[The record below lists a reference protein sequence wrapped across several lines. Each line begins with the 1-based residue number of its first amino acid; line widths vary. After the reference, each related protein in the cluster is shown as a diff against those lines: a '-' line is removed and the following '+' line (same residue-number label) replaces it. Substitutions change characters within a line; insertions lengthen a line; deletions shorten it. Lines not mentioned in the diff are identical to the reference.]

1 MKNKISSHMKRK
13 NNMAVIH
20 REAEEKRAL
29 IEANRGQDFLKG
41 SRSSFSLF
49 FSLFLCF
56 GPPFSYV
63 EDVKG
68 RMKVQERGES
78 VGFLTNGVYPDRSAL
93 PTIGGGEGVGIIH
106 SVGSAV
112 KSLSPGDFVVRFPY
126 IQGSW
131 QTYIVQEESM
141 WHKID
146 KSTPIEYAATI
157 SVNPVSAL
165 RMLDEFVTLKP
176 GDSIVQNGA
185 TSIAGQCIIQ
195 LARLRGIHSI
205 NIIRDKPGSDEVKER
220 LMKLGADIVFTEK
233 ELDVKRVKNL
243 LGDLSEPILG
253 LNCVGG
259 NAATLVVKFLKQG
272 GTMVTY
278 GGMSKE
284 PVTVST
290 SYFIFKDITLKGF
303 WLQEWKLDQ
312 AKYRDWIDYLLAL
325 ARVGKLKYEMEM
337 VPFNDFHIALGKAMG
352 KQGSRGKQSGNFCV
366 SPLRRLLI
374 TASAVTPPLMR
385 KPLKPLGSHL
395 RSRSRTCRVASAAL
409 CPLLQK
415 CPNIPSSHLHAII
428 ASAGS
433 QMRILSRTC
442 APALLGLARFC
453 GLPLR

>member
-1 MKNKISSHMKRK
+1 
-13 NNMAVIH
+13 
-20 REAEEKRAL
+20 
-29 IEANRGQDFLKG
+29 
-41 SRSSFSLF
+41 
-49 FSLFLCF
+49 
-56 GPPFSYV
+56 
-63 EDVKG
+63 
-68 RMKVQERGES
+68 
-78 VGFLTNGVYPDRSAL
+78 
-93 PTIGGGEGVGIIH
+93 
-106 SVGSAV
+106 
-112 KSLSPGDFVVRFPY
+112 
-126 IQGSW
+126 
-131 QTYIVQEESM
+131 M

-352 KQGSRGKQSGNFCV
+352 KQGSRGKQV
-366 SPLRRLLI
+366 
-374 TASAVTPPLMR
+374 
-385 KPLKPLGSHL
+385 LK
-395 RSRSRTCRVASAAL
+395 
-409 CPLLQK
+409 
-415 CPNIPSSHLHAII
+415 
-428 ASAGS
+428 
-433 QMRILSRTC
+433 
-442 APALLGLARFC
+442 F
-453 GLPLR
+453 

>member
-1 MKNKISSHMKRK
+1 MDRRM
-13 NNMAVIH
+13 
-20 REAEEKRAL
+20 
-29 IEANRGQDFLKG
+29 
-41 SRSSFSLF
+41 SFST
-49 FSLFLCF
+49 
-56 GPPFSYV
+56 PFSKRGNHNIFPAGTPSPDASRNARRFYINNLV
-63 EDVKG
+63 PARPKNWNSEL
-68 RMKVQERGES
+68 MKPQQ
-78 VGFLTNGVYPDRSAL
+78 GVYPDRSPL
-93 PTIGGGEGVGIIH
+93 PTVGGGEGVGIVH

-112 KSLSPGDFVVRFPY
+112 KALSPGDLVIRFPY

-131 QTYIVQEESM
+131 QTYIVQEQSM

-146 KSTPIEYAATI
+146 KSTPIEYAATV

-185 TSIAGQCIIQ
+185 TSITGQCIIQ

-220 LMKLGADIVFTEK
+220 LMKLGPDKVFTEK
-233 ELDVKRVKNL
+233 ELDVKRAKMF
-243 LGDLSEPILG
+243 LGDISEPILG

-278 GGMSKE
+278 EGMSKE

-325 ARVGKLKYEMEM
+325 ARAGKLKYDIILMH
-337 VPFNDFHIALGKAMG
+337 PTKRLLNDFHTALEKAMG
-352 KQGSRGKQSGNFCV
+352 KQGSRGKQV
-366 SPLRRLLI
+366 
-374 TASAVTPPLMR
+374 
-385 KPLKPLGSHL
+385 LK
-395 RSRSRTCRVASAAL
+395 
-409 CPLLQK
+409 
-415 CPNIPSSHLHAII
+415 
-428 ASAGS
+428 
-433 QMRILSRTC
+433 
-442 APALLGLARFC
+442 F
-453 GLPLR
+453 